1 MLFENLMSRDCPT
14 NLVKAGVYKK
24 RRNSKALI
32 DSGISK
38 FHYEVVRKPE
48 MLSWLILEDFN
59 PDLSNGTERLYVIA
73 QG

>member
-1 MLFENLMSRDCPT
+1 MLFENLMNKDYPD

-38 FHYEVVRKPE
+38 FRYEVVRKPV
-48 MLSWLILEDFN
+48 M
-59 PDLSNGTERLYVIA
+59 
-73 QG
+73 